1 MNRPPKISII
11 CALAE
16 NRAIGKDNRLL
27 WHIPEDLKRFQK
39 LTRGHVVIMGR
50 KTFESIGRALPE
62 RVNIVISRDLDFKPE
77 NCLVASSFEDALEK
91 ARQMEKNE
99 IFIIGGGQVY
109 NQAINQADKLYLTI
123 VPGSYEAD
131 TFFPDY
137 SVFKKITYR
146 EEFVFDGK
154 NCSFLELEK

>member
-1 MNRPPKISII
+1 MTKIPKVSVIS
-11 CALAE
+11 ALAE

-50 KTFESIGRALPE
+50 KTFESIGRVLPE

-91 ARQMEKNE
+91 ARQIEKDE

-109 NQAINQADKLYLTI
+109 NQAISQADKLYLTI

-137 SVFKKITYR
+137 SAFKKITYR
-146 EEFVFDGK
+146 EEFACGDKICAFV
-154 NCSFLELEK
+154 ELEK

>member
-1 MNRPPKISII
+1 MPKISII
-11 CALAE
+11 SALAE

-50 KTFESIGRALPE
+50 KTFESIGRALPK

-91 ARQMEKNE
+91 ARQMEKDE

-109 NQAINQADKLYLTI
+109 NQAIGQADKLYLTI

-137 SVFKKITYR
+137 SVFDKIARR
-146 EEFVFDGK
+146 EEFACGDKICVFV
-154 NCSFLELEK
+154 ELEK

>member
-1 MNRPPKISII
+1 MTRIPKISII

-16 NRAIGKDNRLL
+16 NRAIGKNNRLL

-91 ARQMEKNE
+91 ARQVEKDE

-109 NQAINQADKLYLTI
+109 NQAIGQTDKLYLTI

-146 EEFVFDGK
+146 EEFACDDKICAFV
-154 NCSFLELEK
+154 ELEK